1 MSKKQTKQASSP
13 RRWDELSK
21 QPEAKWIKIYDQ
33 NDKYDTKGTT
43 LLVSPRVVKDFDHF
57 VDHVND
63 KLKPGLGARRIYTSM
78 GGTEVKS
85 LDELQPN
92 KEYTAARR
100 RFKKRKPLSPRKNSK
115 KGSAGSS
122 EGYHSSEDL
131 KTKNANGRQ
140 TLMERQALF
149 AKKRSES
156 EPPVS
161 NRNKVKDDSPLFK
174 KSPRKPKFLDVTPH
188 TGGKKKKEIK
198 ASPAKKVATAIK
210 ATKTNPTSNKT
221 PIKFAGAR
229 EKTPPGKKRMA
240 FRGQYIFV
248 SDDDDYDYDEDKDNR
263 AGDKKGS
270 DDDEYDDYDTDSKKP
285 AAFASRKKS
294 NASLKSTITNK
305 SFASARSKAS
315 SSLSTKSKKDK
326 SDEEYSDNSDDD
338 AKSNKSAIS
347 KISKQ
352 STNHLTASRSPSK
365 LSSRSAGSTKSK
377 TSVGSIKSKVSARSI
392 KSKASA
398 GSTKSKVSAAS
409 RSSSRKPSDAGYNS
423 DKSNKSAALNKTF
436 NNSKKSS
443 LSNSDDS
450 DNDSDDS
457 KKTSKNSDSDSDSKK
472 SARSRLTT
480 RKSIG
485 GAKSRNN
492 SNSDDSDGKKST
504 KSRLTTRNSNKS
516 RNNSDSDDSDGGKST
531 KSRLTTK
538 KSIAGSAR
546 SKKDSDSDQDSDS
559 GKSTKSKLSVNRS
572 TKSGKSKKDSDSDDG
587 RAASRISKYSK
598 FSKLSSKESKKKD
611 SGSDSEEYSEYD
623 SDNSDYEKSR

>member
-1 MSKKQTKQASSP
+1 MSKKQTRQASSP

-33 NDKYDTKGTT
+33 NDKYDTKGTN
-43 LLVSPRVVKDFDHF
+43 LLVSPRIVKDFDHF

-140 TLMERQALF
+140 TLMERQALY

-161 NRNKVKDDSPLFK
+161 NRTKDKDDSPLFK

-188 TGGKKKKEIK
+188 NGGKKKIEKK
-198 ASPAKKVATAIK
+198 ASPAKKGATAIK
-210 ATKTNPTSNKT
+210 ATKTNPTSNKA

-248 SDDDDYDYDEDKDNR
+248 SDDDDYDYDKDKDNR
-263 AGDKKGS
+263 AGGKKGS

-285 AAFASRKKS
+285 AAFASRQKNK
-294 NASLKSTITNK
+294 ASLKST
-305 SFASARSKAS
+305 ASAGSKVS
-315 SSLSTKSKKDK
+315 SSLSTKSKKDSDK
-326 SDEEYSDNSDDD
+326 SEEDSDYSDDD
-338 AKSNKSAIS
+338 AKGNKTAIS

-352 STNHLTASRSPSK
+352 SSNHLTARRSPSK
-365 LSSRSAGSTKSK
+365 LSSRSAGST
-377 TSVGSIKSKVSARSI
+377 

-423 DKSNKSAALNKTF
+423 DRSNKSTALNKTF
-436 NNSKKSS
+436 NNSKKST

-492 SNSDDSDGKKST
+492 SNSDDSDEKKSA
-504 KSRLTTRNSNKS
+504 KSGLTTRNSNKS
-516 RNNSDSDDSDGGKST
+516 RNNSDSDDSDGGKSM

-546 SKKDSDSDQDSDS
+546 SEKDSDSDKDSDS

-598 FSKLSSKESKKKD
+598 FSKLSSKETKKKD

-623 SDNSDYEKSR
+623 SDNSDYDKYLSLIHI